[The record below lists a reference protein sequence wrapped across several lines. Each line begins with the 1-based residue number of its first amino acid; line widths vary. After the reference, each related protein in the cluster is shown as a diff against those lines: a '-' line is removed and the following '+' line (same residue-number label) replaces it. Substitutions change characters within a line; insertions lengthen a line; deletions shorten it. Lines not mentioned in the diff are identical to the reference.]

1 MDTDSDGQI
10 SVAELIAWVKKNS
23 EQVRHVKMLIHHV
36 AVVGGKIGTSVS
48 VLSGL
53 VPRGRRCPVP
63 SPNYVVGSVLLQCC
77 GNCSSCNI
85 CVPPLLPACLELHTY
100 TTAGTRGSVQRDL
113 LSSRH
118 RDPCNTGGADET
130 EAETESAIDGGIRR
144 SSAVST
150 GARSPIAPH
159 KSLLCHCLFFE
170 GARPRRVVVDL
181 TRWLPS
187 GSGCC

>member
-23 EQVRHVKMLIHHV
+23 EQVGHVKMLIHCV

-63 SPNYVVGSVLLQCC
+63 SPNYVVGS
-77 GNCSSCNI
+77 NCSSCNI

-144 SSAVST
+144 SSAVLQER
-150 GARSPIAPH
+150 G
-159 KSLLCHCLFFE
+159 
-170 GARPRRVVVDL
+170 
-181 TRWLPS
+181 LPS
-187 GSGCC
+187 HPTRAFCVIVFSLRAPGLAAS